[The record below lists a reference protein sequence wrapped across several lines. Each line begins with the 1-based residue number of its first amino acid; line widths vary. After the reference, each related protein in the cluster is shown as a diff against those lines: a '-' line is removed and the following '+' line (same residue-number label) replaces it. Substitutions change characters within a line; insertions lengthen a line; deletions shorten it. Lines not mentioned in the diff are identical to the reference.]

1 MLATAAPEPEHTE
14 QRSLLGR
21 ADLLLSAFDEG
32 HQSLSLA
39 GLAARTG
46 LPRTTAYRMAE
57 RMVLLGWLARRQGR
71 YRIGRRLFEVGM
83 LSPDP
88 MALREAALPF
98 MEDLYEAT
106 HGTVHL
112 TVRDGTDVFYA
123 EKIAGHTPVTAA
135 SRIGGR
141 LPIYATGV
149 GKALLAHSGES
160 VLDEVLASGLRR
172 FTDATC
178 ATPEAL
184 RAELDATRRRGVAID
199 SGEYDRHVRCVAAP
213 VHGPTG
219 VLAAI
224 SVADAQGRTR
234 TGGLGDAVRVAALGI
249 SRALGQPPA
258 RPSPSRG

>member
-1 MLATAAPEPEHTE
+1 MPHEMPEGGHAE
-14 QRSLLGR
+14 QRSLLTR
-21 ADLLLSAFDEG
+21 ADAVLRAFDEG

-57 RMVLLGWLARRQGR
+57 RMVSLGWLARFEGR
-71 YRIGRRLFEVGM
+71 YLIGRRLFEVGM

-106 HGTVHL
+106 HETVHL

-149 GKALLAHSGES
+149 GAALLAHSGES
-160 VLDEVLASGLRR
+160 VLTDVLATGLRR
-172 FTDATC
+172 FTEVTC
-178 ATPEAL
+178 ATPDAL
-184 RAELDATRRRGVAID
+184 RVELDATRRRGVAID
-199 SGEYDRHVRCVAAP
+199 GGEYDRDVRCVAAP
-213 VHGPTG
+213 VYGPTG
-219 VLAAI
+219 SVAAI
-224 SVADAQGRTR
+224 SVAGAQGRVR
-234 TGGLGDAVRVAALGI
+234 TGGLGEAVRVAARGV
-249 SRALGQPPA
+249 SRALGRSRA
-258 RPSPSRG
+258 PSLPSCG